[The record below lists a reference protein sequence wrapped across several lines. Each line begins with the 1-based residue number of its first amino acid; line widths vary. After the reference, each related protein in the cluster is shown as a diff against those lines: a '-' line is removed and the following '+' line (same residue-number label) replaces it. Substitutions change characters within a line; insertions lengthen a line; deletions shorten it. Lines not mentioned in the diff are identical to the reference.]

1 MADPRMNNLLKWSIE
16 NSGVTLSDPNAPKS
30 GASLDHEALQQLLSG
45 MTGPSDAEMMLKKM
59 SIVMDTDFSLEDR
72 VSAFDD
78 FEMLIENL
86 DNANNMENLGL
97 WTKLVDQLEQEHAE
111 LRKYAAWCVGTAVEN
126 NVKAQER
133 VRFALFWS
141 SWTMA
146 NVCQLLV
153 VGAIPKLVKLATE
166 DPSLD
171 VRKKAVRALS
181 CASRNHQP
189 SLDAVVEHVP
199 SQFKPGKSLDAGD
212 MEHVDSVINKLKAEA
227 EQVR

>member
-16 NSGVTLSDPNAPKS
+16 NSSVTRDDPNAPRTNRE
-30 GASLDHEALQQLLSG
+30 LDPEALRALLDG
-45 MTGPSDAEMMLKKM
+45 MTGPSDAEMMLRKM
-59 SIVMDTDFSLEDR
+59 AIVMSEDMSLEDR
-72 VSAFDD
+72 VGAFDD

-97 WTKLVDQLEQEHAE
+97 WTKLVDQLDQEHAE
-111 LRKYAAWCVGTAVEN
+111 LRKYAAWCAGTAVEN

-133 VRFALFWS
+133 
-141 SWTMA
+141 
-146 NVCQLLV
+146 LLV

-189 SLDAVVEHVP
+189 SLDAVIEHVP
-199 SQFKPGKSLDAGD
+199 SQFKPEGELDAGN
-212 MEHVDSVINKLKAEA
+212 MEHVDTVIHKLKAHA
-227 EQVR
+227 EQKK